1 MRLRPSLIFSRSGEA
16 VSEATPPHASLGP
29 KTKIDL
35 CKICIVGLLIV
46 FGLEE
51 FVMLI

>member
-1 MRLRPSLIFSRSGEA
+1 

-29 KTKIDL
+29 KAKLDF
-35 CKICIVGLLIV
+35 CKICIVGLLII